1 MLFIVRH
8 WVKFK
13 INEEYGEEDELIY
26 FAQFSQLFSSDVVK
40 LEEVKKNCIC
50 LLCFAMKPE

>member
-40 LEEVKKNCIC
+40 LEEVKKKLYLPSLFCN
-50 LLCFAMKPE
+50 ET